1 MLPHGISRASVTHWT
16 VCGDVVCE
24 LEDDIDELE
33 PVNEPVGDR
42 AEADACSHE
51 ARDGKLLARHLDAI
65 AHAKSVVGRERHRS
79 RDVVLVA

>member
-1 MLPHGISRASVTHWT
+1 MLPHGIARAPVTHWT

-42 AEADACSHE
+42 AEADVCSHQR
-51 ARDGKLLARHLDAI
+51 ACDCRR
-65 AHAKSVVGRERHRS
+65 VVGVSAVVGGERHRS